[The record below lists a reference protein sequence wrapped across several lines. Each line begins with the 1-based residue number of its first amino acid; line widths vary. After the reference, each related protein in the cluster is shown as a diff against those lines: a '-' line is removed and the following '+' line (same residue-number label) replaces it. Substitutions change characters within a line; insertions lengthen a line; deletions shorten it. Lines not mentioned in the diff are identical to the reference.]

1 MCIYTYFPMTYRKTN
16 KSKRS
21 KSSRKSGQ
29 SKKNYKKGGKNVK
42 SMQGGDASS
51 PSFQNVPIHSYYPLN
66 EHGQN
71 DPLMPRNIIDSRLTV
86 GGRSRKSR
94 RRIHKNKKMSGGL
107 GFSDFF
113 NDVRFPGMGPSLP
126 STNGLAPG
134 STNNYPSMPKMFQSS
149 SSSVTNQPVMNSSNA
164 NSIHRV

>member
-1 MCIYTYFPMTYRKTN
+1 MTYRKTN

-21 KSSRKSGQ
+21 KPSRKSGK
-29 SKKNYKKGGKNVK
+29 SKKNYKKNRKTGK
-42 SMQGGDASS
+42 SIQQGGDASS
-51 PSFQNVPIHSYYPLN
+51 PSFHNVPIHSYYPLN
-66 EHGQN
+66 EHGKN
-71 DPLMPRNIIDSRLTV
+71 DPLMPHNIVDSRLTV

-134 STNNYPSMPKMFQSS
+134 STNIYPSMPKMFQSS
-149 SSSVTNQPVMNSSNA
+149 SSSVTNQPVMSSSNA
-164 NSIHRV
+164 NSIYRV